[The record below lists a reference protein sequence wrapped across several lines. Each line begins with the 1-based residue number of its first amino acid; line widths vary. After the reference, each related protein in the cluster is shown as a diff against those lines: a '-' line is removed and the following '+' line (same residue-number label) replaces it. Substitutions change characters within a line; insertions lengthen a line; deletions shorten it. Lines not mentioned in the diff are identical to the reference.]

1 MLSGDWLALRAHT
14 HTHTHTHKPL
24 GHKGGWNVYISPNLS
39 QTGTGLNL
47 RPPPL
52 LPTFWERPNQG
63 NTKGGMCECRKR
75 SRYQPHDTSSTSDP
89 LSGWE
94 SHPPGPVS
102 FPILACS
109 TLHHQRCPIQQ
120 NPDKAC
126 LKTNSAMMQRLLSLA
141 QVSMVL

>member
-1 MLSGDWLALRAHT
+1 MIGWPSAPT
-14 HTHTHTHKPL
+14 HTHTHTQTSWTQGWLECLHFPEPL
-24 GHKGGWNVYISPNLS
+24 ADWHRS
-39 QTGTGLNL
+39 QLKT
-47 RPPPL
+47 PPPL